1 MLMMPSLAIC
11 WLQDQDGLWAAGI
24 FCWEE
29 AGWRSQDRTGRHLLH
44 HPTAI
49 LLQTTG
55 SSATPIPYFFAVP
68 QQLALSQT
76 SHSILHEVSSPT
88 KDGVG
93 RCNFYIGFSL
103 IG

>member
-1 MLMMPSLAIC
+1 MLVMPSLAIC

-55 SSATPIPYFFAVP
+55 SSATPIPIFLLYPNSWLCPKPPTLFFMRFHRPPRMV
-68 QQLALSQT
+68 L
-76 SHSILHEVSSPT
+76 
-88 KDGVG
+88 VG
-93 RCNFYIGFSL
+93 AIST
-103 IG
+103 